1 VAPIQLIT
9 LHAEE
14 MLRPLS
20 RHAGTHDLSGRR
32 EKMRTGMTREGADPS
47 LITIDAVK
55 LAYVHFGSAANSIG
69 HLSQP

>member
-1 VAPIQLIT
+1 MAPIQLIT

-32 EKMRTGMTREGADPS
+32 EKMRTDMTREGTDPS
-47 LITIDAVK
+47 WFTIDAVK
-55 LAYVHFGSAANSIG
+55 LAHMHFEDWPRFIFLPPNG
-69 HLSQP
+69 